1 MKPTVLAFL
10 VFIAAGNLP
19 AQNKTPQGLT
29 SQTHQTDSA
38 LTAQTRLVFQ
48 TISANTLKATRE
60 MPEKSYSFR
69 PISGARTFGELVAHI
84 ADVQTAL
91 CSNIN
96 GQPEKI
102 VSQTSKEGLI
112 KDLVHSAVECQSAFD
127 ELSAQNE
134 NTLVQTPSGQ
144 LTHLAA
150 LIYILTHGSEE
161 YGQME
166 IYLRLNHL
174 EPPTTDEPQKV
185 ASKQQRSRRTAA

>member
-1 MKPTVLAFL
+1 MKPTILAFL

-29 SQTHQTDSA
+29 PQPNQTDSA
-38 LTAQTRLVFQ
+38 LTAQTRHVFQ
-48 TISANTLKATRE
+48 SISANTLKAARE

-69 PISGARTFGELVAHI
+69 PTSDVRTFGELVAHI

-102 VSQTSKEGLI
+102 VAQTSKEGLI

-134 NTLVQTPSGQ
+134 NTLVQTPTGQ

-161 YGQME
+161 YGQMG

-174 EPPTTDEPQKV
+174 EPPTSDEPKKT
-185 ASKQQRSRRTAA
+185 ASERRSPRRTVA